1 MYITTYCTSIIC
13 KQHTVLEEASGLQI
27 YIILTKLKHQSVQ
40 EYNIG
45 KMNIPGLSGRINR
58 VKLILRIIQ
67 VEISEC
73 DLHVAILKE
82 YLDINR
88 LFL

>member
-1 MYITTYCTSIIC
+1 M
-13 KQHTVLEEASGLQI
+13 
-27 YIILTKLKHQSVQ
+27 KHQSVQ

-58 VKLILRIIQ
+58 VKLILRTIQ

-88 LFL
+88 ERKFMGVSQGKNSSGHNI